1 MNVRKFAI
9 LVLPLVL
16 LTSACSGTSPVASG
30 PAGSPEES
38 ASARSATTR
47 SNDGG
52 DVTVVADWADP
63 ADGAVFEVT
72 LDTHSIDLDGLDLA
86 DAVLRN
92 DRDETLSARPW
103 AAPKGGH
110 HRTGA
115 LSFGGDFD
123 EFFAGAR
130 WVELVLAGVGDIPER
145 TLRWEVGS

>member
-1 MNVRKFAI
+1 MNVRKFAV
-9 LVLPLVL
+9 LVGPVVL
-16 LTSACSGTSPVASG
+16 LASACSAASPVAPG
-30 PAGSPEES
+30 PAGSPDES
-38 ASARSATTR
+38 ASVTSATTR
-47 SNDGG
+47 TNDGG
-52 DVTVVADWADP
+52 EVTVAADWAGP

-110 HRTGA
+110 HREGA
-115 LSFGGDFD
+115 LSFAGDAD
-123 EFFAGAR
+123 AFFAGAR
-130 WVELVLAGVGDIPER
+130 WVELVVAGVGDIPER

>member
-1 MNVRKFAI
+1 MNARSLAAAI
-9 LVLPLVL
+9 LPAAMVI
-16 LTSACSGTSPVASG
+16 SACSAVTSASSV
-30 PAGSPEES
+30 PASSPGES
-38 ASARSATTR
+38 ANATSTSTR
-47 SNDGG
+47 TSDGG
-52 DVTVVADWADP
+52 EVTVVADWADP

-123 EFFAGAR
+123 AFLAGAR
-130 WVELVLAGVGDIPER
+130 WVELVLAGVGDVPER
-145 TLRWEVGS
+145 MLRWDVGS

>member
-1 MNVRKFAI
+1 MNARTLAAAI
-9 LVLPLVL
+9 LPVTMVI
-16 LTSACSGTSPVASG
+16 SACSAVTSAPSVPAS
-30 PAGSPEES
+30 SPGES
-38 ASARSATTR
+38 TNDTSTSTR
-47 SNDGG
+47 TSDGG
-52 DVTVVADWADP
+52 EVTVVADWADP

-72 LDTHSIDLDGLDLA
+72 LDTHSIDLDDLDLA

-123 EFFAGAR
+123 AFFAGAR